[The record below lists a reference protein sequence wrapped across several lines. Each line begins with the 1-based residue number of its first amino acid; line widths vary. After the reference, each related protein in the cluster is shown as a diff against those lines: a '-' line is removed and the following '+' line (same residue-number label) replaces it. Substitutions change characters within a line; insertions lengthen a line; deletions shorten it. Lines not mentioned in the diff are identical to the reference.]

1 MERRTVLRAAGV
13 ISAPWLVR
21 VQAQR
26 RMRRVGV
33 RSSNPRPAAL
43 GPGPLATGTST
54 TTPRRGTSTATWARV
69 IRFAAAVSVLTA
81 VSVAHAQPGGSVPR
95 VGLLSPYS
103 ASDPQAQRGRDL
115 FLQALRE
122 LGYVEGQNVAVEYR
136 WAEGKDER
144 LPRLAAEL
152 VHSAVDVIVAA
163 GGVPS
168 ARAAQQA
175 TRTIPI
181 VIGGAVDPV
190 GAGLVAS
197 LARPGGNITGLT
209 LIPDA
214 LVSKQ
219 LELLT
224 EVLPKASRVAV
235 LWNPDNPGNARQL
248 RAAEEASGLRLEPV
262 GARSSAEIDKAFV
275 TMAQQRPDGF
285 VVLLDPFF
293 IVERERI
300 ADLAIRNRL
309 PGVYGFRIHAD
320 DGGLMAYGASR
331 VEIAKQTAY
340 YVARILKG
348 TKPADL
354 PVAQPTKFELVINMK
369 TAKALGLKIPQSVLL
384 RADEIIER

>member
-21 VQAQR
+21 VQAQW

-43 GPGPLATGTST
+43 GPGPFATGTST

-69 IRFAAAVSVLTA
+69 IRFAAAVSVLAA

-95 VGLLSPYS
+95 VGYLSPYS
-103 ASDPQAQRGRDL
+103 ASDPQIQRGRDL
-115 FLQALRE
+115 FELALRE
-122 LGYVEGQNVAVEYR
+122 LGYVEGQNVAIENR

-181 VIGGAVDPV
+181 VLGGAVDPV

-197 LARPGGNITGLT
+197 LVRPGATHWGDSHPGCSGGQATGAAHGNPPQGV
-209 LIPDA
+209 PGGRP
-214 LVSKQ
+214 
-219 LELLT
+219 LESGQSRKRA
-224 EVLPKASRVAV
+224 PAASRR
-235 LWNPDNPGNARQL
+235 G
-248 RAAEEASGLRLEPV
+248 GV
-262 GARSSAEIDKAFV
+262 G
-275 TMAQQRPDGF
+275 T
-285 VVLLDPFF
+285 
-293 IVERERI
+293 
-300 ADLAIRNRL
+300 
-309 PGVYGFRIHAD
+309 
-320 DGGLMAYGASR
+320 
-331 VEIAKQTAY
+331 TA
-340 YVARILKG
+340 
-348 TKPADL
+348 
-354 PVAQPTKFELVINMK
+354 
-369 TAKALGLKIPQSVLL
+369 
-384 RADEIIER
+384 